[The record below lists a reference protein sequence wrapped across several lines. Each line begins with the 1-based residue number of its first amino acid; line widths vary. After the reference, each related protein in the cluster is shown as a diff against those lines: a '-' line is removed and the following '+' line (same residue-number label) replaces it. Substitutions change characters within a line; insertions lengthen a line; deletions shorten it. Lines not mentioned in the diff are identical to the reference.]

1 MDVDYHDLAWLE
13 EIPATELA
21 LPRSLSLYNAIQQ
34 NNEFRLI
41 QVLRAVK
48 NQVLKVEYL
57 VVDVTCDQVPSRNS
71 YGILYRERLLLEI
84 DLDEKQLIHVL
95 ALRKNFPVLLHQNQ
109 TRMGTPA
116 QLCLYFDS
124 PNNVLR
130 TWTPQNFLK
139 RIIWWLEK
147 SSRGELHASDQPVE
161 GLFFYSKFELV
172 LPSNFKE
179 LQDAGTA
186 FTFIIGSERQDK
198 GMTIFAWPVGSP
210 ELINNNRRVSVIE
223 LALPPVVHSQVE
235 QSPYNMGDLV
245 NLFQSKNI
253 NLIDFLKTNLT
264 VTEGGVDIAT
274 DCIMT
279 VIVIT
284 VPIKRT
290 QDSEP
295 ERVSNYAFFL
305 PVGLLALGINMGFLM
320 RHENKVFNDAMGNV
334 DISEEASWRPQLID
348 NMTVLHFNSAET
360 SRIKSGI
367 INPGPTGIVVG
378 IGALGSVLLDL
389 WTRNGWGVWTVIDED
404 HLKPHNLIRH
414 VGVAA
419 DVGLSKVDVAVQ
431 HAYSITLGATK
442 VVGINADGC
451 EFSNQSLLDAHK
463 LSSLV
468 VDASTTINYP
478 RLVSKR
484 DDVSRHISVF
494 ITPNGDSSALL
505 AEDQDR
511 QIRLR
516 TLEAQYY
523 RALINQ
529 ELGKHN
535 LYDTGGSFISGSS
548 CRDISFIMPYSKIM
562 NHATTLSE
570 QVITASEA
578 TTAAIRVWNRSN
590 TDGNVNSYHIDP
602 EPEICMS
609 IDGFDIYIDE
619 GLVRKIKALRAQRLP
634 NETGGILL
642 GYYDFN
648 IKTIVIVD
656 VLSAPA
662 DSLESPISFER
673 GIKGTQEQVQAIA
686 KMTAD
691 MVGYIGEWHSHPPG
705 HSAKPSNDDY
715 YQIVFLSL
723 GMAED
728 GLPAISLI
736 VGENDLQVLKCEVIK

>member
-1 MDVDYHDLAWLE
+1 MDIDYHDLGWLE
-13 EIPATELA
+13 EIAATDLA
-21 LPRSLSLYNAIQQ
+21 LPRSLSLYSAIKQ
-34 NNEFRLI
+34 NSEFSLI
-41 QVLRAVK
+41 QVLRSVK
-48 NQVLKVEYL
+48 DNVLKAEYL
-57 VVDVTCDQVPSRNS
+57 VVDVTCDQVPSRNA

-84 DLDEKQLIHVL
+84 NLDEKQLIHVL
-95 ALRKNFPVLLHQNQ
+95 ALRKNFPILLHQNQ
-109 TRMGTPA
+109 TRSGTPA

-124 PNNVLR
+124 PENVFR

-179 LQDAGTA
+179 LQTAGTA
-186 FTFIIGSERQDK
+186 FTFIIGPERQDK

-210 ELINNNRRVSVIE
+210 ELINNNRQVSVIE
-223 LALPPVVHSQVE
+223 LALPPIVHSQVE

-245 NLFQSKNI
+245 NLFQSKDI
-253 NLIDFLKTNLT
+253 NLIDLLKTKLA
-264 VTEGGVDIAT
+264 VPEGGVNIAT
-274 DCIMT
+274 DYNMT
-279 VIVIT
+279 VFVIT

-290 QDSEP
+290 QDADP
-295 ERVSNYAFFL
+295 ERVSHYAFFL
-305 PVGLLALGINMGFLM
+305 PVGLLTLGINMGFLM
-320 RHENKVFNDAMGNV
+320 RHENKVFNDAMGT
-334 DISEEASWRPQLID
+334 IETSEEAAWRKQPID

-367 INPGPTGIVVG
+367 INLGPQGILVG
-378 IGALGSVLLDL
+378 VGALGSVLLDL
-389 WTRNGWGVWTVIDED
+389 WTRSGWGIWTVIDED
-404 HLKPHNLIRH
+404 HLKPHNLVRH
-414 VGVAA
+414 IGTAE
-419 DVGLSKVDVAVQ
+419 DVGLPKVDVAVQ

-442 VVGINADGC
+442 VVSINADGGD
-451 EFSNQSLLDAHK
+451 FSNQSLLIAHK

-478 RLVSKR
+478 RLASKR
-484 DDVSRHISVF
+484 DDVARHISVF
-494 ITPNGDSSALL
+494 VTPNGDSSVLL
-505 AEDQDR
+505 AEDQER
-511 QIRLR
+511 KIRLR

-529 ELGKHN
+529 ELGQHN

-570 QVITASEA
+570 QVMTASETPA
-578 TTAAIRVWNRSN
+578 SVIRVWNRSSA
-590 TDGNVNSYHIDP
+590 DGSINSYHITP

-619 GLVRKIKALRAQRLP
+619 GLVKKIRSLRAQGLP

-642 GYYDFN
+642 GCYDFN
-648 IKTIVIVD
+648 VKTVVIVD
-656 VLSAPA
+656 VLPAPA
-662 DSLESPISFER
+662 DSLASPTSFER
-673 GIKGTQEQVQAIA
+673 GTKGTQQQVQAVA

-691 MVGYIGEWHSHPPG
+691 MVGYIGEWHSHPAG
-705 HSAKPSNDDY
+705 HSAKPSKDDF
-715 YQIVFLSL
+715 YQILFLSL

-728 GLPAISLI
+728 GFPAISLI
-736 VGENDLQVLKCEVIK
+736 MGENDMQVLKCEAK